1 MAFGKDSHL
10 HLIDGSAYI
19 FRAYHAL
26 PPLTRK
32 SDGLPVGAL
41 VFAKSGCDEV
51 LLAFM
56 HGDMAEPVV
65 LGGLYNGT
73 DQPPAHKDHAQQDQ
87 KLWRTKAGH
96 QVLLDDGSSTRQ
108 VALVTAGGHQVVLD
122 DQHRQLAL
130 TTAGGH
136 AVTLDDQR
144 GRIAIETSA
153 GLSVTLDDS
162 GQQIELKAGAASI
175 TLGATGSIK
184 IQGTEVT
191 VSAASIKLG

>member
-1 MAFGKDSHL
+1 MNAYRVKSLDRRLYGLSVGLVEDNEDPGHEGRIKVRFPWLDDRTVSDWCRVCQPYAGNGYGVV
-10 HLIDGSAYI
+10 LI
-19 FRAYHAL
+19 
-26 PPLTRK
+26 PE
-32 SDGLPVGAL
+32 VG
-41 VFAKSGCDEV
+41 DEV

-144 GRIAIETSA
+144 GRIAKSSRFF
-153 GLSVTLDDS
+153 SVIR
-162 GQQIELKAGAASI
+162 GGADRSFFRSLWRWPR
-175 TLGATGSIK
+175 T
-184 IQGTEVT
+184 
-191 VSAASIKLG
+191 